1 MPEAVEHW
9 FNRRYGMARRDIYL
23 IGTPTGWQVLGREG
37 GSDGREV
44 LHYFDDEDDAHAMVM
59 LDSVSSELGSWALT
73 PKPPPR
79 QDFR

>member
-1 MPEAVEHW
+1 
-9 FNRRYGMARRDIYL
+9 MARRDIYL
-23 IGTPTGWQVLGREG
+23 IGTPTGWQVLGRKG

-44 LHYFDDEDDAHAMVM
+44 VHYFDDEDDARTMVKAM
-59 LDSVSSELGSWALT
+59 LDSVPPELASWGLM